1 MEPCTHEDGCYQK
14 KKQKQEIS
22 VGKVMEKR
30 AQLYAANES
39 VKWYSHCGKYY
50 GSSPSKLKI

>member
-1 MEPCTHEDGCYQK
+1 MATVK
-14 KKQKQEIS
+14 KNTRKKQKQETS
-22 VGKVMEKR
+22 VGKVMEKW